1 MAKFLK
7 ELERAGFET
16 ELYRE
21 RRDDR
26 DPQNLWIAEPLS
38 REVFRNGLQ
47 MDREIER
54 QVLIDIEQET
64 KGFVSQEAMALIEE
78 ELRAQDGED

>member
-7 ELERAGFET
+7 EMERAGFEA

-26 DPQNLWIAEPLS
+26 GPQSGWIAEPLS
-38 REVFRNGLQ
+38 REVFCNGLQ

-64 KGFVSQEAMALIEE
+64 EGFVTPAAMADIEE
-78 ELRAQDGED
+78 ELRNQDEED